1 MSRHSLSFRFMLATT
16 VTIVL
21 VMLASFFWDYRQLQ
35 KQAYLELQEKASVI
49 TLQLLATREFIA
61 RNQDRINYCSLG
73 HFEFKHLNP
82 AAVGTGSSEIF
93 GQWTDYKIKQT
104 RLTARNPLNQPDD
117 FEKRALQAF
126 IENPDLKEAWGQEV
140 MDGKHY
146 FRYMIPLHANES
158 CLPCH
163 GSPAGV
169 EDIAGYP
176 REGYQPG
183 ELAGAISVT
192 MPMDIFISNLRA
204 NAYRHFGFTLLVLG
218 FTLTSIYGLL
228 NRLVSHPLNQLKLAA
243 VELGRGNWNINLRR
257 LEAEGEIKELALQ
270 FQDMADQLRELY
282 TNLEDQVAKRTE
294 ELTLAN
300 EELKAKQ
307 QALET
312 ANKELEALNQH
323 KSRFLATMSH
333 ELRTPLTAIIAFA
346 ELLQQQLPEADQVNR
361 QNAEEIKNNGENLL
375 RLINDLLDLAQI
387 EAGRYRLRLETVDLV
402 DVIDSVERV
411 ITPLARKKEIEFTTA
426 FLTEV
431 PLVKADPEKIRRA
444 VLNLADNAVKFTPP
458 GGRVRIT
465 VDYDREKEEILIAVS
480 DTGIGIRKEDQAYI
494 FDRFRQVD
502 NSDSRRYKGSGLG
515 LALTK
520 ELIEMHHGWVTV
532 TSEVHQGS
540 TFTLGLP
547 VGRPAEED
555 TGERHDENPLG

>member
-16 VTIVL
+16 LTIVL

-35 KQAYLELQEKASVI
+35 KQAYLELHEKASVI

-61 RNQDRINYCSLG
+61 RNQDRINYCPHG

-117 FEKRALQAF
+117 FEQRVLHAF
-126 IENPDLKEAWGQEV
+126 MDNDGLKEAWGQEV
-140 MDGKHY
+140 IDGRHY

-163 GSPAGV
+163 GSPAG
-169 EDIAGYP
+169 EPDIAGYP
-176 REGYQPG
+176 KEGYQLG
-183 ELAGAISVT
+183 DLAGAISVL
-192 MPMDIFISNLRA
+192 MPMDIFISSLRS

-218 FTLTSIYGLL
+218 FTLTAIYLLL
-228 NRLVSHPLNQLKLAA
+228 NRTVTIPLQQLKSAA
-243 VELGRGNWNINLRR
+243 VQLGRGNWNLNLRE
-257 LEAEGEIKELALQ
+257 LEAEGEIKDLALQ

-282 TNLEDQVAKRTE
+282 TNLEAQVAKRTE

-300 EELKAKQ
+300 QELKAKQ

-312 ANKELEALNQH
+312 ANKELETLNQH

-346 ELLQQQLPEADQVNR
+346 ELLQQQLPAGDQVNR
-361 QNAEEIKNNGENLL
+361 QNVEEIKTNGENLL
-375 RLINDLLDLAQI
+375 MLINDLLDLAQI
-387 EAGRYRLRLETVDLV
+387 EAGRYRLRPETMDVV

-411 ITPLARKKEIEFTTA
+411 IAPLARKKEIEFSTE

-431 PLVKADPEKIRRA
+431 PLVKADPEKFRRA
-444 VLNLADNAVKFTPP
+444 VLNLADNAVKFTPQ
-458 GGRVRIT
+458 GGKVRIT
-465 VDYDREKEEILIAVS
+465 VDYDRDKEEVLIAVS
-480 DTGIGIRKEDQAYI
+480 DTGIGIRAEDLSYI

-502 NSDSRRYKGSGLG
+502 NSDARRYRGSGLG
-515 LALTK
+515 LALAK
-520 ELIEMHHGWVTV
+520 ELVEMHRGWVSV
-532 TSEVHQGS
+532 SSEVNKGS
-540 TFTLGLP
+540 TFTIGLP
-547 VGRPAEED
+547 VGRPVEGG
-555 TGERHDENPLG
+555 TGEEYGENPAG